1 MKNIKSLKIKSKYFE
16 ETNEIWIPYDLYT
29 SKVQENIELFINKQ
43 YFRNRYIQKIEN
55 NIDIINKLLYDD
67 NESIMFVA
75 KWMRISF
82 RIFVKHLKQ
91 YLRWIYANSIESN
104 AKTNN
109 KIERI
114 KNIKGLIEVYF
125 GVNKGRWVN
134 ERKYLISFDLVIYRS
149 SIKTIYLLRR
159 RNCLFN
165 VMNYSWRKANVRPT
179 RFLRSGLSQDRILFK
194 NLLINLTKQNF

>member
-1 MKNIKSLKIKSKYFE
+1 MQLIKVKNIKSLKIKSKYFE

-29 SKVQENIELFINKQ
+29 SKVQENIDLFINKQ
-43 YFRNRYIQKIEN
+43 TFRNRYVQKIEN

-67 NESIMFVA
+67 NKSFMFVA
-75 KWMRISF
+75 KWMRIPF

-91 YLRWIYANSIESN
+91 YLRWIDANSIESN

-125 GVNKGRWVN
+125 RINKEGWVN
-134 ERKYLISFDLVIYRS
+134 AKKILNFI
-149 SIKTIYLLRR
+149 
-159 RNCLFN
+159 
-165 VMNYSWRKANVRPT
+165 RPC
-179 RFLRSGLSQDRILFK
+179 
-194 NLLINLTKQNF
+194 NL